1 MFTNVA
7 YGANIGS
14 LVNSINKVILNPFIV
29 LIFAVALVVFIYGV
43 VRYLLNPENE
53 SIRTESKSHMIWG
66 VIGMFIMISVFGIM
80 RIVLNSVGEK
90 NIKIQD
96 TGEVNI
102 DKWKIK

>member
-7 YGANIGS
+7 HGANIGS